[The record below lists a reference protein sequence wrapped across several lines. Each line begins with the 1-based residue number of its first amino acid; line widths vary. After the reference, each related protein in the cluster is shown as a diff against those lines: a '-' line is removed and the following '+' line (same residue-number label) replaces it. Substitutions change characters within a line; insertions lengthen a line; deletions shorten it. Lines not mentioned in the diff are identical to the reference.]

1 MSVTFTEGDKKIE
14 LSIVGYEF
22 AAKKGM
28 DEYDRNWL
36 TVSIVYFDGV
46 EHHSY
51 TDNCLLADELESV
64 VREMKD
70 IRFGKETGMIADFT
84 EPYLALAVTKVDDIY
99 AVQIRFVYDTSDD
112 WKEIYVSQGLT
123 EEMYQEVCCEMENM
137 SKQFPTRNNL

>member
-1 MSVTFTEGDKKIE
+1 MSVMFIEGNKKIE
-14 LSIVGYEF
+14 FSIVDYEF
-22 AAKKGM
+22 AAKKRM

-70 IRFGKETGMIADFT
+70 IHFGKETGMIADFI

-123 EEMYQEVCCEMENM
+123 EEMYQEVCCEMENI
-137 SKQFPTRNNL
+137 SKQFPTRNTL

>member
-1 MSVTFTEGDKKIE
+1 MSVTFTESDKKIE

-28 DEYDRNWL
+28 DEYDSNWL
-36 TVSIVYFDGV
+36 TVAIEYFDGV

-51 TDNCLLADELESV
+51 ADNCLLADELDSV

-70 IRFGKETGMIADFT
+70 ILSGKETGMIADFT
-84 EPYLALAVTKVDDIY
+84 EPYLGLAVTKVDDIY

-137 SKQFPTRNNL
+137 SKQFPIRNNL

>member
-1 MSVTFTEGDKKIE
+1 MSVIFTEGDKKIE

-28 DEYDRNWL
+28 DEYDSNWL
-36 TVSIVYFDGV
+36 TVAIEYFDGV

-51 TDNCLLADELESV
+51 ADNCLLADELESV

-70 IRFGKETGMIADFT
+70 ILSGKETGMIADFT
-84 EPYLALAVTKVDDIY
+84 EPYLGLAVTKVDDIY
-99 AVQIRFVYDTSDD
+99 AVQIWFVYDTSDD

-137 SKQFPTRNNL
+137 SKQFPIRNNL